1 MSNPTPPKP
10 GTIAWHDLT
19 VANADRVRDFYQ
31 AVVGWK
37 PDPVKMGEYSDYNMI
52 TPGGE
57 AVSGVCHS
65 RGMNVDLPP
74 QWLMYV
80 IVENVNASAKKC
92 VELGGKVITG
102 PRSHGAAR
110 FAVIQDPAGAV
121 CAIYQTS

>member
-1 MSNPTPPKP
+1 MSKP

-19 VANADRVRDFYQ
+19 VPNAEQVRDFYQ

-37 PDPVKMGEYSDYNMI
+37 PDPVKMGDYNDYSMI
-52 TPGGE
+52 TPTGE
-57 AVSGVCHS
+57 AVSGVCHA
-65 RGMNVDLPP
+65 RGMNANIPA

-80 IVENVNASAKKC
+80 IVEDVEASARKC

-102 PRSHGAAR
+102 PRELGGST

-121 CAIYQTS
+121 CAIYQPK

>member
-1 MSNPTPPKP
+1 MSSPTPKP

-19 VANADRVRDFYQ
+19 VANADQVRDFYQ

-37 PDPVKMGEYSDYNMI
+37 SDPVKMGDYSDYSMI
-52 TPGGE
+52 APTGE
-57 AVSGVCHS
+57 AVSGVCHA
-65 RGMNVDLPP
+65 RGMNADLPA

-80 IVENVNASAKKC
+80 IVEDVAASAKKC

-102 PRSHGAAR
+102 PRDVGGSQ

-121 CAIYQTS
+121 CAIYQPK

>member
-1 MSNPTPPKP
+1 MSNSATPKP

-19 VANADRVRDFYQ
+19 VPNAEKVRDFYQ

-37 PDPVKMGEYSDYNMI
+37 PEPVEMGDYSDFSMI
-52 TPGGE
+52 APNGE
-57 AVSGVCHS
+57 GVAGVCHA
-65 RGMNVDLPP
+65 RGANADLPA

-80 IVENVNASAKKC
+80 IVEDVDASAKKC

-102 PRSHGAAR
+102 PRSLGSAR

-121 CAIYQTS
+121 CAIYQPQ